1 VVYFTKNFKKQLT
14 LTVNKG
20 IIRSLDNATGSKKMT
35 KVFIVVQQVAFE
47 GENVV
52 RGFAAYAAAVAFAD
66 ELAASNT
73 CRSTVFDVRELEV
86 F

>member
-1 VVYFTKNFKKQLT
+1 
-14 LTVNKG
+14 
-20 IIRSLDNATGSKKMT
+20 MT